1 VSVFTPPVLPAAP
14 TPIVRGRDAELAA
27 LGEQLD
33 RVHSSVGAVVLV
45 EGSAG
50 MGKSRLLEETARAA
64 RRLSF
69 RVGSGAAEPS
79 DRTVPLGQGP
89 RASDKGSHGWAMT
102 IRSAAPILASMVT
115 AFVRWRL

>member
-1 VSVFTPPVLPAAP
+1 LPAAP
-14 TPIVRGRDAELAA
+14 SPIVRGRDAELAA

-33 RVHSSVGAVVLV
+33 RVRSSVCAVVLV

-69 RVGSGAAEPS
+69 RVGRGAAEPS
-79 DRTVPLGQGP
+79 DRTVELAAVMAALFDGAEPVLEREALRELRAGP
-89 RASDKGSHGWAMT
+89 GAMN
-102 IRSAAPILASMVT
+102 SAIELS
-115 AFVRWRL
+115 